1 MKTGATHVS
10 MLVGRTVQRNADRYD
25 RIRQGL
31 SSGRQMSVGNAERR
45 QPESR
50 CILRFNRCRQVMAG
64 YDRIPSAG
72 YGKNLENLIGM
83 EGYRL
88 IPIKCN
94 LYSTS
99 YAVDGEAGRGCR
111 RHNCSNMETD
121 GIPFE
126 PMTNEF
132 ITSFIR
138 SHDRTDNTR
147 FARVARFARCNK
159 L

>member
-1 MKTGATHVS
+1 MVAFHNQFKSCSYSAQRNEPVKTGATHVS

-99 YAVDGEAGRGCR
+99 YAVDGEAGRGV
-111 RHNCSNMETD
+111 
-121 GIPFE
+121 PKAQLFE
-126 PMTNEF
+126 
-132 ITSFIR
+132 
-138 SHDRTDNTR
+138 HGD
-147 FARVARFARCNK
+147 
-159 L
+159 